1 MGYSWLSIA
10 AIALIVFQSLLVALL
25 LLEQYRR
32 RRASAALDERL
43 SFETLLSDLSAD
55 FTKLHSEEV
64 DPKIKKWLS
73 ILVEFLGVDRGTLIQ
88 LFDGNNAIQRIH
100 SYHTPGIEPAPELI
114 TAEQSPW
121 YVDQLR
127 RGVTLSYP
135 RILEELP
142 GEAVVERE
150 YICRTGIK
158 SHLGIPVTVGDS
170 VIFALSFTT
179 IKCYRSWPAD
189 LIVRLRTV
197 GEIFAQA
204 MVRKEAE
211 EALRESEE
219 RFRQL
224 TENIDAVL
232 FISERLS
239 ESGHL
244 RVLYVSPSYEKVWG
258 RPRENLYRVTR
269 SWLEGIHHDDRE
281 QVEAALPDVES
292 GKFDQ
297 EYRIVRPDGVI
308 RWVHDRVYPIYDD
321 LGQIYRIA
329 GIVEDITER
338 KQVEEIL
345 ARLKFFS
352 DTTIDCLPGIFY
364 LFDGRGKY
372 LRWNRNF
379 ERVTGYSREE
389 ILGMDPLRFFDGED
403 KHLIAAKIG
412 EAFAA
417 GEATVEAELV
427 SKDGRATPY
436 FFTARRIHFDKR
448 SCLIGMGFDITERRR
463 AEEELRR
470 LTARLLQLQ
479 DEERH
484 RIASELHDS
493 LGQSLAIIRNR
504 ATICLRSLAEQEQVK
519 EQLEE
524 ISATAAAAI
533 DDVREITHNLRPYE
547 LDRLGLVEAI
557 ESMTVKVSNSTAI
570 RLSCELDR
578 IEELFTPEE
587 ETWIYR
593 IVQEGLNNVVRHAE
607 ATEGRVVIK
616 REGSE
621 VIISVEDNGKGI
633 ETRAGEWNGNEGRGL
648 GLAGIAERARMLG
661 GTHEIR
667 SEPGRGTTLTVRLG
681 LRHSR
686 SF

>member
-1 MGYSWLSIA
+1 VITVFSIQA
-10 AIALIVFQSLLVALL
+10 ALIIILLAHRTRRKRAEDALRESEDRYRSVIDDISKLRRTEVLFRRFFELPLVGMAITSPNRRFLLVNHRLCYMLGYTEQELTGMTWVEVTHPDDIAENAR
-25 LLEQYRR
+25 LLEQTLRGETDGYRMDKR
-32 RRASAALDERL
+32 FIHRDGQIVYASI
-43 SFETLLSDLSAD
+43 SA
-55 FTKLHSEEV
+55 
-64 DPKIKKWLS
+64 
-73 ILVEFLGVDRGTLIQ
+73 R
-88 LFDGNNAIQRIH
+88 
-100 SYHTPGIEPAPELI
+100 
-114 TAEQSPW
+114 
-121 YVDQLR
+121 
-127 RGVTLSYP
+127 
-135 RILEELP
+135 
-142 GEAVVERE
+142 
-150 YICRTGIK
+150 C
-158 SHLGIPVTVGDS
+158 
-170 VIFALSFTT
+170 
-179 IKCYRSWPAD
+179 
-189 LIVRLRTV
+189 
-197 GEIFAQA
+197 
-204 MVRKEAE
+204 VRKEDGTVDHLVLIVEDITLRKQAE

-219 RFRQL
+219 RSRQL
-224 TENIDAVL
+224 TENLDAVL

-239 ESGHL
+239 GSVPL

-258 RPRENLYRVTR
+258 RPRESLYRETR
-269 SWLEGIHHDDRE
+269 SWLEGIHPDDRE

-292 GKFDQ
+292 GEFDQ
-297 EYRIVRPDGVI
+297 EYRIVRPDGGI

-321 LGQIYRIA
+321 RGEIYRVA
-329 GIVEDITER
+329 GIAEDITER
-338 KQVEEIL
+338 KQAEESL
-345 ARLKFFS
+345 AREKFFS
-352 DTTIDCLPGIFY
+352 DSTIDSLPGIFA
-364 LFDGRGKY
+364 LIDGRGKY

-389 ILGMDPLRFFDGED
+389 ILGMDPLGFFDGED
-403 KHLIAAKIG
+403 EQLIATKIG

-448 SCLIGMGFDITERRR
+448 PCLIGMGFDITERKR

-504 ATICLRSLAEQEQVK
+504 ATICLRSSADQEQVK

-533 DDVREITHNLRPYE
+533 DDVREIMHNLRPYE

-557 ESMTVKVSNSTAI
+557 ESMTIKVSNSTAI
-570 RLSCELDR
+570 RLRCELDR
-578 IEELFTPEE
+578 IEGLFTPEE

-607 ATEGRVVIK
+607 ATEGRVVIR

-621 VIISVEDNGKGI
+621 VIISVEDNGRGI
-633 ETRAGEWNGNEGRGL
+633 EARAGEWNGKEAGGL

-661 GTHEIR
+661 GTHEMR
-667 SEPGRGTTLTVRLG
+667 SEPGCGTTLTVRLG
-681 LRHSR
+681 LRGFAGSHKP
-686 SF
+686 